1 MPSRPRALSLGRR
14 RGLPARASLV
24 ALIVLLTLSSLGCG
38 ARYVRNTL
46 HENDDFKI
54 VLRAEVRS
62 GERYE
67 RHFDQP
73 ATISGVR
80 IAHILSQIDIRS
92 GLNDEGGGERRPA
105 IDTSFLY
112 PLGDLISDALAKA
125 KSDEEVVVQAIRKEK
140 RLGIFNQA
148 FLTSFV
154 TYVGGDDRLYVHLYR
169 VDWLI
174 PKTENEDIREPV
186 VGREAMS
193 FRVIP
198 SNAMTTVNAQA
209 LAVEWRDPAFR
220 KANNIRVGATG
231 KVLRRTIL
239 LDGGEEAAEDA
250 PEEEVTEA
258 IPSDPAALRA
268 LAELEE
274 ERTQGSITEAEYRRK
289 RRALLRGE
297 TP

>member
-1 MPSRPRALSLGRR
+1 MPSRPRDLFLD
-14 RGLPARASLV
+14 RAGGALV
-24 ALIVLLTLSSLGCG
+24 ALVALLMLQGLGCG
-38 ARYVRNTL
+38 ARYVRNTQ
-46 HENDDFKI
+46 HEDDDFKI

-80 IAHILSQIDIRS
+80 LAHILSRIDVRS
-92 GLNDEGGGERRPA
+92 GLDDEGGGKRRPA

-125 KSDEEVVVQAIRKEK
+125 KSDEEIVVQAIRKEK

-169 VDWLI
+169 IDWPI
-174 PKTENEDIREPV
+174 PKTDNDDIREAV

-198 SNAMTTVNAQA
+198 SDAMTTVNAQA

-231 KVLRRTIL
+231 KVMRRTIL
-239 LDGGEEAAEDA
+239 LDEGEEAPEDA
-250 PEEEVTEA
+250 PEEEATET
-258 IPSDPAALRA
+258 IPSDPQALRA

-274 ERTQGSITEAEYRRK
+274 ARTQGSITEAEYRRK